1 MNLFPTFRELGYGLG
16 FSDRGQKPIASG
28 HWEEVRPSSH
38 LALQLEPSGSSGSS
52 SPLFIAGPS
61 WVLAKSLS
69 FPFPRPQFPNMG
81 KSSQESWSL
90 LPQSQNLWLSSKVF
104 AILFIFCLFFFKDR
118 ASFCDS
124 GGCPGTHNGMTQAHS
139 CLSL

>member
-28 HWEEVRPSSH
+28 HWEEVRPSFI
-38 LALQLEPSGSSGSS
+38 
-52 SPLFIAGPS
+52 SPCPAARTIWVLWSFLPTLCS
-61 WVLAKSLS
+61 WPLLSYGVLAKSLS

-81 KSSQESWSL
+81 KSSQESWPL

-104 AILFIFCLFFFKDR
+104 AILFFFFKKKKT
-118 ASFCDS
+118 
-124 GGCPGTHNGMTQAHS
+124 GP
-139 CLSL
+139 LSVVQEEAVLEFTMG